1 MKITPSSWKKWP
13 NAWGVA
19 ASTLSRIETGKA
31 PTKSVYLTAMLEM
44 YGVTDPSQRQVLV
57 DMAREG
63 HRKGWWSVYDDVLP
77 TGFGI
82 YVGLEAE
89 AAGVRS
95 FEGEVIHGLFQ
106 TPDYA
111 RAILREV
118 QVKDSDEQ
126 IERLVDLR
134 IKRQDSLERTPP
146 LDVWLILDE
155 SVVRRTI
162 GGPDVM
168 RGQLARLVEAS
179 RKPNVTLQVLPFA
192 SGSHAGLRG
201 SFSILE
207 FPERADS
214 DVAYVESVASH
225 HLPRER
231 AGSEALRGGLRPAP
245 RGRSLA
251 GPVHR
256 PDRRSR
262 QGTGLIRRFFA
273 TSYFPPGFHNT
284 RKKGRMETDLTG
296 CAGSRA
302 AQAAPADAWKS
313 LICPTAGWRS
323 VTPRTAAR
331 RRTCS
336 TRTSGSAS

>member
-1 MKITPSSWKKWP
+1 MTMGPTVRRRRLGSELRKLREDHSIKLEEV
-13 NAWGVA
+13 AERLGVA

-44 YGVTDPSQRQVLV
+44 YGVTDSGQRQVLV

-95 FEGEVIHGLFQ
+95 FEGEVINGLFQ

-118 QVKDSDEQ
+118 QVKDTEEQ

-134 IKRQDSLERTPP
+134 IKRQDSLERDTP

-162 GGPDVM
+162 GGPEVM

-207 FPERADS
+207 FPERADP
-214 DVAYVESVASH
+214 DVAYVESVAGIIY
-225 HLPRER
+225 LEKEREVKHC
-231 AGSEALRGGLRPAP
+231 AEAF
-245 RGRSLA
+245 
-251 GPVHR
+251 
-256 PDRRSR
+256 DR
-262 QGTGLIRRFFA
+262 L
-273 TSYFPPGFHNT
+273 
-284 RKKGRMETDLTG
+284 
-296 CAGSRA
+296 RA
-302 AQAAPADAWKS
+302 AALSPGQSADLIVEAAKE
-313 LICPTAGWRS
+313 LG
-323 VTPRTAAR
+323 
-331 RRTCS
+331 
-336 TRTSGSAS
+336 

>member
-1 MKITPSSWKKWP
+1 MTMGPTVRRRRLGSELRRLREDHSIKLEEV
-13 NAWGVA
+13 AERLGVA

-44 YGVTDPSQRQVLV
+44 YGVTDPAQRQVLV

-89 AAGVRS
+89 AAGLRS
-95 FEGEVIHGLFQ
+95 FEGEAVQGLFQ

-134 IKRQDSLERTPP
+134 MKRQDSLERNPP

-162 GGPDVM
+162 GGDGVM

-179 RKPNVTLQVLPFA
+179 RKPNVTLQVLPF
-192 SGSHAGLRG
+192 STGSHAGLRG
-201 SFSILE
+201 PFSILE
-207 FPERADS
+207 FPERADP
-214 DVAYVESVASH
+214 DVAYVESVAGIIY
-225 HLPRER
+225 LEKERE
-231 AGSEALRGGLRPAP
+231 
-245 RGRSLA
+245 
-251 GPVHR
+251 V
-256 PDRRSR
+256 
-262 QGTGLIRRFFA
+262 
-273 TSYFPPGFHNT
+273 
-284 RKKGRMETDLTG
+284 
-296 CAGSRA
+296 
-302 AQAAPADAWKS
+302 
-313 LICPTAGWRS
+313 
-323 VTPRTAAR
+323 RTAAEAFDR
-331 RRTCS
+331 LRAAALSPGQS
-336 TRTSGSAS
+336 TDLIIEAAKDLS

>member
-1 MKITPSSWKKWP
+1 MTMGPTVRRRRLGSELRKLREDHSIKLEEV
-13 NAWGVA
+13 AERLGVA

-44 YGVTDPSQRQVLV
+44 YGVTDPAQRQVLV

-95 FEGEVIHGLFQ
+95 FEGEGIHGLFQ

-134 IKRQDSLERTPP
+134 MKRQDSLERNPP

-162 GGPDVM
+162 GGDGVM

-179 RKPNVTLQVLPFA
+179 RKPNVTLQVLPF
-192 SGSHAGLRG
+192 STGSHAGLRG
-201 SFSILE
+201 PFSILE
-207 FPERADS
+207 FPERADP
-214 DVAYVESVASH
+214 DVAYVESVAGIIY
-225 HLPRER
+225 LEKERE
-231 AGSEALRGGLRPAP
+231 
-245 RGRSLA
+245 
-251 GPVHR
+251 V
-256 PDRRSR
+256 
-262 QGTGLIRRFFA
+262 
-273 TSYFPPGFHNT
+273 
-284 RKKGRMETDLTG
+284 
-296 CAGSRA
+296 
-302 AQAAPADAWKS
+302 
-313 LICPTAGWRS
+313 
-323 VTPRTAAR
+323 RTAAEAFDR
-331 RRTCS
+331 LRAAALSPGQS
-336 TRTSGSAS
+336 TDLIIEAAQDLS

>member
-1 MKITPSSWKKWP
+1 MTMGPTVRRRRLGSELRRLREDHSIKLEEV
-13 NAWGVA
+13 AERLGVA

-44 YGVTDPSQRQVLV
+44 YGVTDPAQRQVLV

-134 IKRQDSLERTPP
+134 MKRQDSLERNPP

-162 GGPDVM
+162 GGDGVM

-179 RKPNVTLQVLPFA
+179 RKPNVTLQVLPFT

-214 DVAYVESVASH
+214 DVAYVESVAGIIY
-225 HLPRER
+225 LEKEREVKHCAEAFDRLR
-231 AGSEALRGGLRPAP
+231 AAAL
-245 RGRSLA
+245 S
-251 GPVHR
+251 
-256 PDRRSR
+256 
-262 QGTGLIRRFFA
+262 
-273 TSYFPPGFHNT
+273 PGQS
-284 RKKGRMETDLTG
+284 TDLIVE
-296 CAGSRA
+296 A
-302 AQAAPADAWKS
+302 AKE
-313 LICPTAGWRS
+313 LG
-323 VTPRTAAR
+323 
-331 RRTCS
+331 
-336 TRTSGSAS
+336 

>member
-1 MKITPSSWKKWP
+1 VTMGPTVRRRRLGSELRKLREDHSIKLEEV
-13 NAWGVA
+13 AERLGVA

-44 YGVTDPSQRQVLV
+44 YGVTDPAQRQVLV

-134 IKRQDSLERTPP
+134 MKRQDSLERNPP

-162 GGPDVM
+162 GGDGVM

-214 DVAYVESVASH
+214 DVAYVESVAGIIY
-225 HLPRER
+225 LEKEREVKHCAEAFDRLR
-231 AGSEALRGGLRPAP
+231 AAAL
-245 RGRSLA
+245 S
-251 GPVHR
+251 
-256 PDRRSR
+256 
-262 QGTGLIRRFFA
+262 
-273 TSYFPPGFHNT
+273 PGQS
-284 RKKGRMETDLTG
+284 TDLIVE
-296 CAGSRA
+296 A
-302 AQAAPADAWKS
+302 AKE
-313 LICPTAGWRS
+313 LG
-323 VTPRTAAR
+323 
-331 RRTCS
+331 
-336 TRTSGSAS
+336 